1 MARITITEQGIQEV
15 YGSAVH
21 VVVQF
26 KQLSA
31 AIVYLSPLCTLF
43 QSENVEG

>member
-1 MARITITEQGIQEV
+1 MARITIMEQGIQGV
-15 YGSAVH
+15 YGSALH

-31 AIVYLSPLCTLF
+31 AIVYFSPLRTPV
-43 QSENVEG
+43 QRENVEG